1 MDSMGGGNTQ
11 LLVSGSYDNYLHPEW
26 SPDGTKIAFTRENS
40 VYVMNADGA
49 NEVAL
54 AGVTGNAAYYPQWS
68 PDGNWIVFD
77 GSGNI
82 DVIRIDGSDRMT
94 VLESANVTDWI
105 P

>member
-11 LLVSGSYDNYLHPEW
+11 LLVSGSYNNYLHPEW

-40 VYVMNADGA
+40 IYVMNADGS

-54 AGVTGNAAYYPQWS
+54 AGVAGNPAYYPQWS

-77 GSGNI
+77 GIGI
-82 DVIRIDGSDRMT
+82 TDVIRIDGSDRMT
-94 VLESANVTDWI
+94 VLESAAVTDWI